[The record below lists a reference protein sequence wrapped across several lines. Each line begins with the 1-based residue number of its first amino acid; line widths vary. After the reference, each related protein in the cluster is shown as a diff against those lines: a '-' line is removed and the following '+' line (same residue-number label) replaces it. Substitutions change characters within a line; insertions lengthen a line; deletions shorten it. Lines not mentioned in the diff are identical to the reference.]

1 MSKVNALEGM
11 TMESEV
17 VGTVMRTELKDQA
30 GWHVMEAMSTI
41 KDEPF
46 AKAYAI
52 RRNHD
57 TIYKARGWDE

>member
-30 GWHVMEAMSTI
+30 GWHIMKAMSPI

-46 AKAYAI
+46 SKAYAI

>member
-17 VGTVMRTELKDQA
+17 VGTVMRTELKDQV
-30 GWHVMEAMSTI
+30 GWHVMEAYSPVGT
-41 KDEPF
+41 EAF